1 MDLVKLSR
9 ELDQTERR
17 DEAIYKAKELI
28 RQAREMGNYSC
39 KLFFEGELNAI
50 NGLYEE
56 ALAKMRSAID
66 LERHNVTY
74 LVKAGTYCSIVNRIH
89 EAIAFFDQAINLDP
103 SNLKALV
110 YKGNLLLKMGEL
122 RRAANVYDHALKLEP
137 SNPHVLTQRGI
148 TYLQMGNPDKALEAL
163 ELALESAPRLYSAL
177 VHKGMSLMEL
187 GRDDE
192 ASAILHDALKIEPHD
207 PLLLTQL
214 GALSMKQ
221 ERYEDAI
228 TYLDGV
234 LTLEP
239 KNKDVLCRKGVAL
252 HRLGIHDEA
261 LSILEYTLSID
272 RSMKEAWKAR
282 GEILTEMGH
291 HEEGLRCFEEALK
304 IDTSYVESLTNKV
317 STLNSLGQY
326 REALHVAD
334 SALELDSDQMELYIE
349 KGLAYYGL
357 TMYQKAFDAFRVVLD
372 RSPRHVKALF
382 HQGLALEKL
391 GKYHEAEEA
400 FRYVLQHMPSDITA
414 LQHLGYNLS
423 MRGSHQEALE
433 ILDQALLV
441 APNNVE
447 VLNLKGQSFQELEN
461 YNEAFRYFNKALE
474 INESH
479 APAILGKG
487 RAMAAL
493 GKAEEALPFFE
504 AYYEKDPGNFDV
516 LSEMGRLFTEIG
528 RFKEALH
535 YFEKGLEIQPKNVDL
550 LALKVMTLEKMGDY
564 DEAARLL
571 YRILKNMSPSDRRK
585 GFFQF
590 KYSYLARYRKEGAA
604 QQTEAGSLHEHL
616 INDVLNEFWKDE
628 VELFNERISR
638 EEKLRY
644 FITEESE
651 RSEEASLP
659 SLYFWGDCAAQVESP
674 HSGGYLARIADRG
687 ILINPAPD
695 IWDRMQRSSFLMSDI
710 DGVVLTRQNL
720 FNLSTLG
727 RLFEMLRM
735 SREIREK
742 KAVGDHLL
750 DMQKQINSLMR
761 DKDNAFDEIQKVF
774 QGSYSLR
781 SQLSY
786 RRLDLF
792 LSPQVYSDLAVLIAQ
807 YRELTGSVTILDC
820 SGASF
825 SAVFQDGAS
834 LYVFPGIDSDEQ
846 GAAPS
851 NAVLSWKGHHCVFA
865 DAISQGSGT
874 LGRLRKGE
882 SMLVLSLESLHG
894 RYRDSSKGFM
904 ERVMEGT
911 SGFLGLSLLAELVH
925 PKLIALEALNRR
937 YEKNVRRLCEVI
949 SQVLHIPCVGVYPG
963 MEISL
968 QNFDVRCSRCG
979 AFSPL
984 DSLSMPGGQGP
995 GSSEE
1000 RRLFCQRCSGG
1011 GIGL

>member
-1 MDLVKLSR
+1 MDLIKLSR

-39 KLFFEGELNAI
+39 KLFFEGELKAI

-56 ALAKMRSAID
+56 ALAKIRNALE
-66 LERHNVTY
+66 LERHNVVY

-103 SNLKALV
+103 NNLKALV
-110 YKGNLLLKMGEL
+110 YKGNLLLKMGEF

-137 SNPHVLTQRGI
+137 SNPHVLAQRGI
-148 TYLQMGNPDKALEAL
+148 TYLKMGNPEKALENL
-163 ELALESAPRLYSAL
+163 EHALESAPRLYVAM
-177 VHKGMSLMEL
+177 VHKGMALMEL
-187 GRDDE
+187 AREDE
-192 ASAILHDALKIEPHD
+192 ASVVLHDALTIEPHD

-214 GALSMKQ
+214 GTLSMKQ
-221 ERYEDAI
+221 KHYEDAI

-239 KNKDVLCRKGVAL
+239 KNTEALCQKGIAL
-252 HRLGIHDEA
+252 HRLGVHDEA
-261 LSILEYTLSID
+261 LSTLDYTLSLD
-272 RSMKEAWKAR
+272 SSLKEAWKAR

-291 HEEGLRCFEEALK
+291 HEDGLRCFEEALK
-304 IDTSYVESLTNKV
+304 IDTSYIESLTNKV

-326 REALHVAD
+326 REALQVAD
-334 SALELDSDQMELYIE
+334 SALEIDNDQMDLFIE
-349 KGLAYYGL
+349 KGLAFYGL
-357 TMYQKAFDAFRVVLD
+357 AMYQKALEAFNVVLG

-382 HQGLALEKL
+382 HQGLTLEKL

-400 FRYVLQHMPSDITA
+400 FRYVLQHMPEDITA

-423 MRGSHQEALE
+423 MRGSHKEALE
-433 ILDQALLV
+433 ILDQALLI

-461 YNEAFRYFNKALE
+461 YNEAFRYFNKVLE
-474 INESH
+474 INEEY
-479 APAILGKG
+479 APALLGKG

-493 GKAEEALPFFE
+493 AMKEEALPFFE

-528 RFKEALH
+528 RYKEALH

-571 YRILKNMSPSDRRK
+571 YRILKNINPSDRRK

-604 QQTEAGSLHEHL
+604 PESEAESLHEHL
-616 INDVLNEFWKDE
+616 INDVLNEFWKEE
-628 VELFNERISR
+628 VELFNERIQR

-644 FITEESE
+644 FVTEKSDK
-651 RSEEASLP
+651 SEETAIP
-659 SLYFWGDCAAQVESP
+659 SLYFWGDCATQLEAP
-674 HSGGYLARIADRG
+674 CSGGYLVRIGGKG
-687 ILINPAPD
+687 ILINPTLD
-695 IWDRMQRSSFLMSDI
+695 FWEKMYRSSYLLDDI
-710 DGVVLTRQNL
+710 DGIVLTRQHHFNL
-720 FNLSTLG
+720 FVLG
-727 RLFEMLRM
+727 RFFEMLRM
-735 SREIREK
+735 SREILEK

-750 DMQKQINSLMR
+750 DVQKQISSIIR
-761 DKDNAFDEIQKVF
+761 EKENAFDEIQKVF

-781 SQLSY
+781 SQIAY
-786 RRLDLF
+786 KRLDLF
-792 LSPQVYSDLAVLIAQ
+792 LSPQVYSDCAVLISQ
-807 YRELTGSVTILDC
+807 YRELTGFLTILDC
-820 SGASF
+820 SGATLSPLY
-825 SAVFQDGAS
+825 QDGAS

-846 GAAPS
+846 GT
-851 NAVLSWKGHHCVFA
+851 AVLNTVISWKGHHCVFA

-882 SMLVLSLESLHG
+882 NLLVLSLESLHG
-894 RYRDSSKGFM
+894 RYRDTSRGFM

-911 SGFLGLSLLAELVH
+911 SGFLGLSLLAELVY
-925 PKLIALEALNRR
+925 PRLIVLEALSRR
-937 YEKNVRRLCEVI
+937 YEKSILRLCEVI
-949 SQVLHIPCVGVYPG
+949 SQVIHIPCIGVYSG
-963 MEISL
+963 MELSL
-968 QNFDVRCSRCG
+968 QNLDIRCSRCG
-979 AFSPL
+979 VFSSL
-984 DSLSMPGGQGP
+984 ESLSLLGSRTPGA
-995 GSSEE
+995 SDD

-1011 GIGL
+1011 ET